1 MLGLYHYDSWD
12 GNAMSEAATSSGQ
25 EPTMEEILASIR
37 KIISEDDEPAA
48 APAPVAASKPVVA
61 PPPAPEQ
68 ELDQS
73 AVDDM
78 FSSDVAAFDPEPE
91 VEVEVEAPL
100 ELTQRVEP
108 DDVGDIVAF
117 DVDAPPAAI
126 MKEEALVEQRTA
138 DKAFTAF
145 NHLATNVMIAT
156 EEGVTLEDMVR
167 SMLKPMLK
175 DWLDRNLAQIVDEKV
190 QDEVERLARRGRRS

>member
-1 MLGLYHYDSWD
+1 
-12 GNAMSEAATSSGQ
+12 MSEAAASSGQ

-48 APAPVAASKPVVA
+48 AEPAAAPAPAPAPVAEAA
-61 PPPAPEQ
+61 PAV

-78 FSSDVAAFDPEPE
+78 FSSDIAAVEPE
-91 VEVEVEAPL
+91 EAPL

-108 DDVGDIVAF
+108 EPEPAPEPVGDIVAY
-117 DVDAPPAAI
+117 DLDAEPAPI
-126 MKEEALVEQRTA
+126 MKEEPLVEQRTA
-138 DKAFTAF
+138 DAAFSAF
-145 NHLATNVMIAT
+145 NHLASNVMIAT
-156 EEGVTLEDMVR
+156 EDGVTLEDLVR

-175 DWLDRNLAQIVDEKV
+175 DWLDRHLAQIVDEKV
-190 QDEVERLARRGRRS
+190 KDEVERLARRGRRF